1 MPPQDANPTPSFGGF
16 GVGVNAVATS
26 QRQTPPAS
34 IILSLVVGMVG
45 PPWWPPSLASR
56 RSRRW
61 WSPGRGARRRV
72 PRPAKPGPA
81 TSPGRVDG
89 RGPTEAAQEG
99 AQGGWRH
106 RAAQGGPGAQ
116 HIGVVNAVAPS
127 QRRRHQRHHL
137 VARVR
142 PPRGIAQGAAG
153 RVRAGRGAEGGRR
166 SSPALTKRRSSKVIW
181 IRSGWLRGSIYW
193 VLLFRGRF
201 FATKP
206 LSQKHRST
214 FLPPQDANPTPSFG
228 GFGFS
233 EFYVVPVSLDY
244 LSTLGIGLLLN
255 RVSEFAEEIDRE
267 LTNAGIVISRVG
279 RPARH
284 REETEETIRQT
295 FEDDVLTQTIRERS
309 AVSEAASAQIPV
321 HKSGN
326 AQASKEFKD
335 VTLEILIRIG
345 AL

>member
-1 MPPQDANPTPSFGGF
+1 M
-16 GVGVNAVATS
+16 
-26 QRQTPPAS
+26 
-34 IILSLVVGMVG
+34 
-45 PPWWPPSLASR
+45 
-56 RSRRW
+56 
-61 WSPGRGARRRV
+61 
-72 PRPAKPGPA
+72 
-81 TSPGRVDG
+81 
-89 RGPTEAAQEG
+89 
-99 AQGGWRH
+99 
-106 RAAQGGPGAQ
+106 
-116 HIGVVNAVAPS
+116 
-127 QRRRHQRHHL
+127 
-137 VARVR
+137 
-142 PPRGIAQGAAG
+142 
-153 RVRAGRGAEGGRR
+153 
-166 SSPALTKRRSSKVIW
+166 
-181 IRSGWLRGSIYW
+181 
-193 VLLFRGRF
+193 
-201 FATKP
+201 
-206 LSQKHRST
+206 
-214 FLPPQDANPTPSFG
+214 PPQDANPTPSFG